1 MKVYQIVEGP
11 ESGFGLGKKT
21 PGGLSV
27 PDNFDMKKAPLTFK
41 NGELRFKLDDGT
53 VLKAKSP
60 SDLANQIAESKS
72 PKAKLGKKIASKA
85 KAYGKKIAMFFTKS
99 LLLKLTLG
107 AQGFMILRKM
117 GEDKAAFKEMWQAT
131 YPAGHTLAIGSPYH
145 EQAVKN
151 IVKPIEY
158 SAYAAA
164 AVVCTASA
172 YNMIRLGRA
181 AKLARAVTIGTTPLM
196 VGGPI
201 GWIIKGV
208 LFALTEGAI
217 WAAGWTIQR
226 YGPDL
231 FHYWMMNSAEDMKDD
246 LMSIGKSDPP
256 PVEQDI
262 EAVKAKI
269 KKELQLQN
277 NGTVPK
283 PPKPGAAAKR
293 LKDKGIDIDNIKM
306 PD

>member
-11 ESGFGLGKKT
+11 EDGFKLGKKT
-21 PGGLSV
+21 ASGLSV

-41 NGELRFKLDDGT
+41 GGELQYKLDDGT
-53 VLKAKSP
+53 VLKSKSP
-60 SDLANQIAESKS
+60 SDLANQIADSKS
-72 PKAKLGKKIASKA
+72 PKAKFGKKVTSKAKVAGKKIAV
-85 KAYGKKIAMFFTKS
+85 FFTKS
-99 LLLKLTLG
+99 VLLKLTLG
-107 AQGFMILRKM
+107 AQGFMILKKM

-145 EQAVKN
+145 EEAVKS
-151 IVKPIEY
+151 IIKPIEY

-172 YNMIRLGRA
+172 YNIIRAGQAIKILRA
-181 AKLARAVTIGTTPLM
+181 INVGTTPLM
-196 VGGPI
+196 ATGPV

-208 LFALTEGAI
+208 IFALTEGAI

-231 FHYWMMNSAEDMKDD
+231 FHYWMMNTAEDMKDD

-256 PVEQDI
+256 PVEKDI
-262 EAVKAKI
+262 NALKDKI

-277 NGTVPK
+277 NGTIPK
-283 PPKPGAAAKR
+283 PPKTGDAAKK